1 MKGIDNQRY
10 IADLLER
17 FLQGATT
24 VEEEQILADYLRG
37 ATDLPE
43 EWEAYRTMFQYFEQG
58 MEELPSAQPVVAVE
72 FLSMPPAAGRS
83 QWRRWLA
90 VAASL
95 LVLVG
100 ATVTFHFFNQDK
112 NPDIE
117 TAFVPRQPVKQAN
130 PPSRPTPQASGGDV
144 VPPPTAKH
152 NTSGV
157 RKTRQAPLLS
167 MRQQEKPPVPTS
179 HSQAGSEEKD
189 PAECSSYEALREAQ
203 QIAIH
208 NDVVEAVYELLPDDY
223 NLLQLATDENGVY
236 VIVPTTTIREL

>member
-10 IADLLER
+10 IANLLEC

-24 VEEEQILADYLRG
+24 VEEEQILADYLRS

-43 EWEAYRTMFQYFEQG
+43 EWEAFRTMFQYFEQG
-58 MEELPSAQPVVAVE
+58 MEELPSAQPVVAAK

-100 ATVTFHFFNQDK
+100 ATMTFHFFNQDK
-112 NPDIE
+112 KPKKE

-130 PPSRPTPQASGGDV
+130 PPSRPMPLASGRDV
-144 VPPPTAKH
+144 VPTPTAKP
-152 NTSGV
+152 NASSE
-157 RKTRQAPLLS
+157 RETRQTPTLS
-167 MRQQEKPPVPTS
+167 ERQQEKTPVPTS
-179 HSQAGSEEKD
+179 HSQAGSEEDD
-189 PAECSSYEALREAQ
+189 PADCSSYEELREAQ

-223 NLLQLATDENGVY
+223 NLLQLATDETGVY